1 MVYHTNHCTCHK
13 SNWNSK
19 PFHGGA
25 MVYFEEL
32 IGNDFCDE
40 NDIEIVDFDHE
51 RLTFEKKFFDEE
63 GLNKLV
69 EFEKKCCAEE
79 GTPFDAEAY
88 RESRGSNFITETTG
102 LNQEVI
108 DWLNDNIEDRKFVS
122 EDCEIQERK
131 AWAIG
136 DDKYNSNT
144 PWEFKLF
151 FARQK
156 DALKFIKEW
165 SIYKKPTFYFDYF
178 HSDRR
183 ELDINELISINNAY
197 RRGNGLVEVD
207 IGDVINA
214 NHDTST
220 NLSEDSFDFI
230 DWEAELEA

>member
-19 PFHGGA
+19 RFNGGA
-25 MVYFEEL
+25 MVYFEE
-32 IGNDFCDE
+32 IIDNDFCDE
-40 NDIEIVDFDHE
+40 NEITIEDFDHQ
-51 RLTFEKKFFDEE
+51 RLTYEKKFFDSE
-63 GLNKLV
+63 GLERLV
-69 EFEKKCCAEE
+69 ELERKACADEGLHFSEKE
-79 GTPFDAEAY
+79 Y
-88 RESRGSNFITETTG
+88 RESRASNFWIETRG

-108 DWLNDNIEDRKFVS
+108 DWLEDNIDDRKFVDPNS
-122 EDCEIQERK
+122 PIEKRK
-131 AWAIG
+131 AWAFG